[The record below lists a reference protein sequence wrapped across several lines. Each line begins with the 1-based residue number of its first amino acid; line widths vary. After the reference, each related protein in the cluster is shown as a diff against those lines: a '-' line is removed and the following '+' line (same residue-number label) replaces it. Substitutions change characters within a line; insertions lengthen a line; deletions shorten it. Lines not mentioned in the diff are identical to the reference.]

1 MWALTEKDYA
11 PLKPFQ
17 SVTLSIAPGEQ
28 MNFTIQPETTRYYDI
43 RTFGISDT
51 VMVLFEDDNGNP
63 RYLTADDDSGDDTN
77 ASLRVKLLKDHKY
90 ILRIRLCYS
99 DCSGETAV
107 MMW

>member
-1 MWALTEKDYA
+1 MTEQNQKSFYCSL
-11 PLKPFQ
+11 PKVPER
-17 SVTLSIAPGEQ
+17 V
-28 MNFTIQPETTRYYDI
+28 FT
-43 RTFGISDT
+43 
-51 VMVLFEDDNGNP
+51 EDVNP
-63 RYLTADDDSGDDTN
+63 RRASDDDSGDDTN